1 MIQRLLRPV
10 AAAAVAFASLQAGAA
25 TVFSYADFSS
35 TSGLQLNGDA
45 SAVGGALRVTPSAT
59 GQSGSVFSTSKV
71 SLASN
76 ASFSTRFQFRF
87 SNPFFSDAQGNVGA
101 DGLVFA
107 LQTNSNTA
115 GGAGYGIGYVGLG
128 NSVGIEF
135 DTWNNGAGDGWSSN
149 HVGFNVDGDI
159 DSVAL
164 TPVTEADMNNGQIWN
179 AWIDY
184 NGSNH
189 LLEVRLSQS
198 GTRPTDALLSYTY
211 DIASALGSSEA
222 YVGFTSGTGG
232 GGANHDVLN
241 WTMADSFAPMGSVPE
256 PASLALVAVG
266 LAGVGAARH
275 RRRRQA

>member
-1 MIQRLLRPV
+1 MIQRLLRPM

-35 TSGLQLNGDA
+35 TGGLQLNGDA

-266 LAGVGAARH
+266 LAGVGAAQH